1 MPIRNSRAPLLKP
14 MNILIAADI
23 FGHTPALDRLA
34 GRLQATTIKIIDPYD
49 GKTSFRDEAAAYA
62 FFKGQSGIVAYAKK
76 IADHLKSDQV
86 KTGRL
91 PQALIGFS
99 VGASAIWH
107 LSADPVFTGIQ
118 QAIGFYGAQIR
129 QHTRCQPVFDT
140 RLIFPES
147 EPHFDVDHLILDLKE
162 TPKVSCRK
170 AIGLHGFMNEFSRNF
185 DAALYEACLKELNR
199 EELNQK

>member
-1 MPIRNSRAPLLKP
+1 

-34 GRLQATTIKIIDPYD
+34 GRLQANTIKIIDPYD
-49 GKTSFRDEAAAYA
+49 NKTSFRDEAAAYA
-62 FFKGQSGIVAYAKK
+62 FFKDRVGLAAYAKK
-76 IADHLKSDQV
+76 ITDHLKSDLSN
-86 KTGRL
+86 TGRL

-107 LSADPVFTGIQ
+107 LSANPAFSGIR
-118 QAIGFYGAQIR
+118 QAVGFYGSQIR
-129 QHTRCQPVFDT
+129 QHPNCQPVFDT

-147 EPHFDVDHLILDLKE
+147 EPHFDVDLLMSNLKK

-170 AIGLHGFMNEFSRNF
+170 ARGLHGFMNERSKNF
-185 DAALYEACLKELNR
+185 DAALYQACLA
-199 EELNQK
+199 ELNQTKRNQE